1 MESYNR
7 NNQEELDEKKK
18 SKLSKFL
25 TIFVSLLVIL
35 TLIGYFTEKEVPF
48 EQTKAVDSTQN
59 Y

>member
-1 MESYNR
+1 MESYNT
-7 NNQEELDEKKK
+7 NKEELDEKKK

-35 TLIGYFTEKEVPF
+35 TLIGYLTEREVPF
-48 EQTKAVDSTQN
+48 EQTKAIDSTQN